1 MNDKK
6 LFSLHKYWYWPI
18 NHTLSMCWQGRGI
31 QMQST
36 GQAVP
41 ETQSGYRDP
50 AAYSALSIIFL
61 RKVPFWCLIYNKV
74 LTSREFSPI
83 FHCFS
88 TYDNSLNLS
97 LFLLG
102 IDVNTS
108 SSSNPGHID
117 SCVPGTSGPCT
128 VYRGQHSTAKM
139 SGNKWQLINIEKLR
153 PLERRTATTRE
164 QRSRE
169 MTDVLTKQ
177 MPRRTQQGSH
187 S

>member
-1 MNDKK
+1 MLTRWSHSKAEYGPSSSSDREW
-6 LFSLHKYWYWPI
+6 LQGPSSSL
-18 NHTLSMCWQGRGI
+18 C
-31 QMQST
+31 
-36 GQAVP
+36 
-41 ETQSGYRDP
+41 
-50 AAYSALSIIFL
+50 LSIIFL
-61 RKVPFWCLIYNKV
+61 RKVPFWCLIYNRV
-74 LTSREFSPI
+74 LISTEFSPI

-102 IDVNTS
+102 IYVNTS

-117 SCVPGTSGPCT
+117 SCVPGTSDPCT
-128 VYRGQHSTAKM
+128 VYRGQHLTVKM
-139 SGNKWQLINIEKLR
+139 SGNKWQLINTYKLR
-153 PLERRTATTRE
+153 PLEWRTATTRE

-177 MPRRTQQGSH
+177 MPWRTQQGSH